1 MEKYNISCITAHNGV
16 EVLIVEDTAYKHTIF
31 DDIMADWRKQERQER
46 KNGTKKKWK
55 FLHVVKSLLL

>member
-1 MEKYNISCITAHNGV
+1 MEKYNVSLVTAHNGV

-31 DDIMADWRKQERQER
+31 DDIMADWREQER

-55 FLHVVKSLLL
+55 FLHIVKSLLL